1 MQKEQAIKHTQTDM
15 LVKTRDEYLT
25 TDRAI
30 IVDTNKESRAVTI
43 EVTLFN
49 PLADR
54 CFDRLVEEK
63 RNEWVDEFFNGEN
76 APMITDYKLVCHGH

>member
-1 MQKEQAIKHTQTDM
+1 MKKEQAIKHTQTDM
-15 LVKTRDEYLT
+15 LNKVRDEYLT

-30 IVDTNKESRAVTI
+30 IVDIDKESQAVTI

-63 RNEWVDEFFNGEN
+63 RNEWVDEFFNGDN
-76 APMITDYKLVCHGH
+76 GPMFRDYKLI

>member
-1 MQKEQAIKHTQTDM
+1 MKKEQAIKHTQTDM
-15 LVKTRDEYLT
+15 LNKVRDEYLT

-30 IVDTNKESRAVTI
+30 IVDIDKESQEVTI

-76 APMITDYKLVCHGH
+76 GPMFRDYKLIRHGH